1 MQTPNSIRSEG
12 IMEYD
17 RAFWSAADELISRSR
32 VVIDRPKGTSHP
44 KYPDFI
50 YRVDYGYLEGTSSM
64 DGGGIDV
71 WAGTDGTGCLNA
83 VMCIIDLAKMDSEI
97 KLMIGCTEEEIQIIY
112 DTHNETGFMKGLLI
126 RRPRS

>member
-1 MQTPNSIRSEG
+1 
-12 IMEYD
+12 
-17 RAFWSAADELISRSR
+17 
-32 VVIDRPKGTSHP
+32 
-44 KYPDFI
+44 
-50 YRVDYGYLEGTSSM
+50 M

-112 DTHNETGFMKGLLI
+112 DTHNETGFHEGTFSFAGPDH
-126 RRPRS
+126 R

>member
-1 MQTPNSIRSEG
+1 
-12 IMEYD
+12 MEYD

-50 YRVDYGYLEGTSSM
+50 YRVDYGYLEGTAAM

-97 KLMIGCTEEEIQIIY
+97 KLLIGCTEEEIQIIY